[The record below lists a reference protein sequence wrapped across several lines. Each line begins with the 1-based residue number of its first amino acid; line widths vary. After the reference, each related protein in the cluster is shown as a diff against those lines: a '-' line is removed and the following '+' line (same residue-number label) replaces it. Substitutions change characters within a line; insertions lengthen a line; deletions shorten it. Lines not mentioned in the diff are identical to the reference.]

1 MAKSKRWIKSAIKHP
16 GALHRQL
23 GVPEGEKI
31 PEAKL
36 EAASHSDNPTL
47 RKRANLAKTLKGM
60 HRSHDSNWYGESK

>member
-1 MAKSKRWIKSAIKHP
+1 MPKSKRWIAGMHMKK

-60 HRSHDSNWYGESK
+60 HRSHDSDWYESK